1 MKKKITAILRKAINK
16 YEILYDLFVILN
28 LYKLSVEKNKKIK
41 YLL

>member
-28 LYKLSVEKNKKIK
+28 LYKLSVEKNPMIS
-41 YLL
+41 LQL